1 MYEKHKKFG
10 EWGKCNGK
18 QVKNQTATRTHKS
31 WLLLNAPDSMK
42 FVYNLVISGA
52 KGGIFA
58 DLKRPSV
65 PAAH

>member
-1 MYEKHKKFG
+1 MPPK
-10 EWGKCNGK
+10 
-18 QVKNQTATRTHKS
+18 T
-31 WLLLNAPDSMK
+31 LLFLTTGYTLNPSIFSIRVEILQLNAPDSMK